1 MQQHSLKERTRPH
14 DHEVPEGDQGGGQGG
29 ARAPLALIV
38 GLAVLALVSTVGWI
52 TTAGRSG
59 QADRTAAAAQA
70 AAAHNQVPHTHGPP
84 GGPLVAPKDG
94 VLAMRVDELPKF
106 AVNFEWKPG
115 NLLFAAGQ
123 PVTLKIANN
132 DTMQHNFTF
141 KPVKAAK
148 NLRVGTTTTISFTAP
163 KPGTY
168 RFYCK
173 YHLQMMQGAI
183 TVR

>member
-1 MQQHSLKERTRPH
+1 MQRP
-14 DHEVPEGDQGGGQGG
+14 
-29 ARAPLALIV
+29 LIV
-38 GLAVLALVSTVGWI
+38 VLAVLALVSTAGWI
-52 TTAGRSG
+52 VTAGRS
-59 QADRTAAAAQA
+59 APAERPAAAAQA
-70 AAAHNQVPHTHGPP
+70 AAPHTHGPP
-84 GGPLVAPKDG
+84 AGPPVAPSDG
-94 VLAMRVDELPKF
+94 VVAMRVDELPPN

-115 NLLFAAGQ
+115 NLLLAAGQ
-123 PVTLKIANN
+123 AVTLRIANN

-148 NLRVGTTTTISFTAP
+148 NLPVEATTSIAFTAP
-163 KPGTY
+163 KPGSY

>member
-1 MQQHSLKERTRPH
+1 MQRP
-14 DHEVPEGDQGGGQGG
+14 
-29 ARAPLALIV
+29 LIV
-38 GLAVLALVSTVGWI
+38 VLAVLALVSTAGWI
-52 TTAGRSG
+52 VTAGRSA
-59 QADRTAAAAQA
+59 QAERPAAVAQA
-70 AAAHNQVPHTHGPP
+70 AARTAVPHTHGPP
-84 GGPLVAPKDG
+84 AGPPVAPSDG
-94 VLAMRVDELPKF
+94 VVAMRVDELPPN

-115 NLLFAAGQ
+115 NLLLAAGQ
-123 PVTLKIANN
+123 AVTLRIANN

-148 NLRVGTTTTISFTAP
+148 NLPVEATTSISFTAP
-163 KPGTY
+163 KPGSY

>member
-1 MQQHSLKERTRPH
+1 MQRP
-14 DHEVPEGDQGGGQGG
+14 
-29 ARAPLALIV
+29 LIV
-38 GLAVLALVSTVGWI
+38 VLAVLALVSTAGWI
-52 TTAGRSG
+52 VTAGRS
-59 QADRTAAAAQA
+59 APAERPAAAAQA
-70 AAAHNQVPHTHGPP
+70 AAPHTHGPP
-84 GGPLVAPKDG
+84 AGPPVAPSDG
-94 VLAMRVDELPKF
+94 VVAMRVDELPPN

-115 NLLFAAGQ
+115 NLLLAAGQ
-123 PVTLKIANN
+123 AVTLRIANN

-148 NLRVGTTTTISFTAP
+148 NLKVGTTTTVSFSAP
-163 KPGTY
+163 KPGSY

>member
-1 MQQHSLKERTRPH
+1 MQQRP
-14 DHEVPEGDQGGGQGG
+14 
-29 ARAPLALIV
+29 LIV
-38 GLAVLALVSTVGWI
+38 VLAVLALVSTVGWI
-52 TTAGRSG
+52 VTAGRG
-59 QADRTAAAAQA
+59 APEAAPTAAARA
-70 AAAHNQVPHTHGPP
+70 AGFNEAVPHTHGPP

-123 PVTLKIANN
+123 PVTLKVTNN

-141 KPVKAAK
+141 KPVKVQQ
-148 NLRVGTTTTISFTAP
+148 NLRVGKTTTISFTAP

-168 RFYCK
+168 LFYCK